1 MSKLL
6 NFTCFFI
13 FNDPQYVSIVL
24 YEVKSD
30 NNTHNQAIFLTIYF
44 LAFDFI
50 VLSDLKFNRGN
61 LIKIILLRLILLSY
75 CF

>member
-1 MSKLL
+1 MFAVFSYKW
-6 NFTCFFI
+6 
-13 FNDPQYVSIVL
+13 QYVSIVL